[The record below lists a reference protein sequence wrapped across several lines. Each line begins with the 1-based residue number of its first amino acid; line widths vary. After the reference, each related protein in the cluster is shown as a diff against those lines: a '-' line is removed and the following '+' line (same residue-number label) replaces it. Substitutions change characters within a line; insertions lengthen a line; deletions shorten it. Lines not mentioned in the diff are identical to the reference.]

1 MIPKMELKYH
11 TPAVSMKAPI
21 AVEPVAHNASNQ
33 REYHL
38 ISLNSGSA
46 IAATAIF
53 PKYNTEQAPARI
65 PMADGTRINILKNCI
80 SNQTFLIC

>member
-1 MIPKMELKYH
+1 MELKYH
-11 TPAVSMKAPI
+11 TPAVSMKAPM
-21 AVEPVAHNASNQ
+21 AVEPVAPNASNHL
-33 REYHL
+33 EYHL

-65 PMADGTRINILKNCI
+65 PMAASGTRINILKNCI
-80 SNQTFLIC
+80 SNRTFLIC

>member
-11 TPAVSMKAPI
+11 TPAVSMKALT
-21 AVEPVAHNASNQ
+21 AVEPVAPTASNQ
-33 REYHL
+33 RSYHL

-53 PKYNTEQAPARI
+53 PKYRTEQAPARI
-65 PMADGTRINILKNCI
+65 PMAASGTRINILKNCI
-80 SNQTFLIC
+80 SNQTFLI